1 MSQLIISEF
10 LTHVIAGRAAD
21 QTAAPV
27 KWTNRFL
34 LKHNDWNIMTMHRKN
49 GPQEAEPNGP
59 GADIA
64 TIDSSDLFAG
74 EREIQI
80 SHRGELYRL
89 RITAQQKLILTK

>member
-1 MSQLIISEF
+1 
-10 LTHVIAGRAAD
+10 
-21 QTAAPV
+21 
-27 KWTNRFL
+27 
-34 LKHNDWNIMTMHRKN
+34 MTMQRKI
-49 GPQEAEPNGP
+49 GPQEIESNGP

-64 TIDSSDLFAG
+64 TIDSVELFAG